1 MHVSNQKNIT
11 KLVAQAKEFD
21 SYITKY
27 GQKSRICSAE
37 QVDLVKIIL
46 QSYNAFLPDMSP
58 NSCGYFGP
66 EEWAV
71 DKHKA
76 RESAR
81 VWWKEA
87 NHFVAHENQ
96 QSYDNDDPEE
106 LPLRFPRMKHLLETY
121 PNDQVLQRVIA
132 PLFLHHGKA

>member
-1 MHVSNQKNIT
+1 MHVSKQKKIT

-27 GQKSRICSAE
+27 GQKSRICSVE
-37 QVDLVKIIL
+37 QVDLVKIFL
-46 QSYNAFLPDMSP
+46 QSYKAFLPDMSP

-76 RESAR
+76 RESVR
-81 VWWKEA
+81 VWWKETH
-87 NHFVAHENQ
+87 HFVAHEIQ
-96 QSYDNDDPEE
+96 QSYYDNHDPEE
-106 LPLRFPRMKHLLETY
+106 PPLRFKHLLETY
-121 PNDQVLQRVIA
+121 PNDKVLQRVIA
-132 PLFLHHGKA
+132 PLFLHHSKA